1 VKSPRKL
8 IRERLESLGYKG
20 SFDVSIPARD
30 FGDYSTNVALIT
42 KEEPRDIK
50 DKLIADKEVK
60 EMFSKINV
68 ESNRFINFFLSKKFL
83 QEALT
88 EVIKSGPK
96 YGNSDFGK
104 GQKINVEFV
113 SANPTGPLTIGNAR
127 GGVFGDILGNV
138 FKKVG
143 FEVSKEYYI
152 NDIGRQVKILG
163 ESIARRYLQ
172 LGGRGINFPE
182 DNYQGE
188 YIADLAR
195 EMREKKIFHGSEDN
209 FDELADACRD
219 FALEK
224 INGWMKEALNKI
236 GVNFDTWF
244 SEKSLHDGGKVDDV
258 LKALK
263 FGDMVYEK
271 DNATWLKIDGEND
284 AVLIKSTGDPTY
296 LLVDFAYSKDKFTR
310 GAEIMINIWGSDHYG
325 DVARLKYGLI
335 EGLGYKPEQ
344 IEILLYQHVTLK
356 DAGKM
361 SKRAGQFVT
370 LDELTDDVGKD
381 VVRYFFASKSQDT
394 HMNFD
399 LALAKEESKQN
410 PVFYIQYANA
420 RINSLFNKIK
430 DEKLEVGTDFSK
442 LEEKE
447 EMNLIKRMI
456 ILPDLLEDIATKRE
470 IHHLAN
476 YALDLAN
483 DFHSFYEKHKIL
495 TAEKKIAE
503 ARLGLIFGVL
513 SVFKVVLDLL
523 GISAPDRM

>member
-1 VKSPRKL
+1 MKSPKKL
-8 IRERLESLGYKG
+8 IREKLESLGYK
-20 SFDVSIPARD
+20 SNFDVSVPVHD
-30 FGDYSTNVALIT
+30 FGDYSTNVALVAR
-42 KEEPRDIK
+42 EEPKDVK
-50 DKLIADKEVK
+50 DKLMADKEIK

-68 ESNRFINFFLSKKFL
+68 ESNRFINFFLSDKFL

-104 GQKINVEFV
+104 KQKINVEFV
-113 SANPTGPLTIGNAR
+113 SANPTGPLTIGNGR
-127 GGVFGDILGNV
+127 GGVFGDVLANV
-138 FKKVG
+138 LNKVG
-143 FEVSKEYYI
+143 FEVSREYYI
-152 NDIGRQVKILG
+152 NDTGRQIKILG
-163 ESIARRYLQ
+163 ESVARRYLQ
-172 LGGRGINFPE
+172 VGGKGIDFPE

-195 EMREKKIFHGSEDN
+195 EMREKKVFHGSEDN

-224 INGWMKEALNKI
+224 INGWIKEALDKI
-236 GVNFDTWF
+236 GVKFDTWY
-244 SEKSLHDGGKVDDV
+244 SEKSLHESGKVGDV

-271 DNATWLKIDGEND
+271 DNATWLKIDGGDD

-296 LLVDFAYSKDKFTR
+296 LLADFAYSRDKFER
-310 GAEIMINIWGSDHYG
+310 GADIIINIWGSDHHG
-325 DVARLKYGLI
+325 DVARLKYGLT

-344 IEILLYQHVTLK
+344 IEIFLYQHVTLK
-356 DAGKM
+356 NAGKM
-361 SKRAGQFVT
+361 SKRAGQFIT
-370 LDELTDDVGKD
+370 LNKLTDDVGKD

-394 HMNFD
+394 HMDFD

-430 DEKLEVGTDFSK
+430 DVNLEVGTDFSK

-447 EMNLIKRMI
+447 EMNLIKQMV
-456 ILPDLLEDIATKRE
+456 ILPDLLEDIAAKRE
-470 IHHLAN
+470 VHQLAN

-503 ARLGLIFGVL
+503 ARLGLIFGVH
-513 SVFKVVLDLL
+513 SVFKIVLGLL